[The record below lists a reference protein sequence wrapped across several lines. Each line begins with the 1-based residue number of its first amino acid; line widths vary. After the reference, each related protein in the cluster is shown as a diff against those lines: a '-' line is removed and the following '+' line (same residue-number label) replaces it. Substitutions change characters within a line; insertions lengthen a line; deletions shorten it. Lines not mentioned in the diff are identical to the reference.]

1 MKLKDERTRA
11 SQSRFYAH
19 LRWALARLS
28 LSIIAI
34 PLKQNTLFLGPIMI
48 FKVKN
53 GGQLDPC

>member
-34 PLKQNTLFLGPIMI
+34 PLKQITLFLGPIMI
-48 FKVKN
+48 FQIKN
-53 GGQLDPC
+53 GG

>member
-34 PLKQNTLFLGPIMI
+34 PLKQNSLFLGPILI
-48 FKVKN
+48 FKIKN
-53 GGQLDPC
+53 GG

>member
-1 MKLKDERTRA
+1 MKLKDEQTRA
-11 SQSRFYAH
+11 SQRRFYTH
-19 LRWALARLS
+19 LRWALVRLS

-53 GGQLDPC
+53 GG